1 MAIITTKKTIGWY
14 GVHGATPCQEVDF
27 GDLFGKYTTGGQFV
41 PGSSGLS
48 ESESSQYKLSISTV
62 NEKGAIT
69 SWNQHYQKLYGN
81 LPPAS
86 RDALPMAFSFVC
98 GTMYIIS
105 WEGEDLNIPNFVP
118 TSMNV
123 DMGRLSS

>member
-14 GVHGATPCQEVDF
+14 GVHGATPCQEVRL
-27 GDLFGKYTTGGQFV
+27 GDMFGKYTTDGEFV
-41 PGSSGLS
+41 PGTSGLS
-48 ESESSQYKLSISTV
+48 ESESSKFNLQISFV
-62 NEKGAIT
+62 NDKGSIT
-69 SWNQHYQKLYGN
+69 SWNQDIELKYGN
-81 LPPAS
+81 WSKEQRDTLP
-86 RDALPMAFSFVC
+86 LPFSFVC

>member
-27 GDLFGKYTTGGQFV
+27 GDIFGKYTTGKQFV

-48 ESESSQYKLSISTV
+48 ESESSQFKLSISFV
-62 NEKGAIT
+62 NDRGAIT
-69 SWNQHYQKLYGN
+69 SWNQKFEKDFGN
-81 LPPAS
+81 LPS
-86 RDALPMAFSFVC
+86 RDQLPLPFSFVC
-98 GTMYIIS
+98 GTMYLIS